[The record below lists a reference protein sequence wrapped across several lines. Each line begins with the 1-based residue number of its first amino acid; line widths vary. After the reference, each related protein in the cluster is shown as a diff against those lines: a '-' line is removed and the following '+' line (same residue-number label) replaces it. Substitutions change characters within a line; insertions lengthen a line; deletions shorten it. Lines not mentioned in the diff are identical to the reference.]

1 MRNILYLGILG
12 VVMVILLA
20 CSDPTPTPTATPE
33 PTATPVPTNT
43 PEPTPTPTPAPTNTP
58 VPTPTAVP
66 AATEEHDH
74 EDEDQE
80 HEDEG
85 AMGSGRLT
93 PLALDD
99 PEAIA
104 DELSQSEL
112 ACLAG
117 AADTERLLELFA
129 SPDLATPEE
138 QTQLIGCMENETVL
152 RLFLAGLLGDTGP
165 LSEESSM
172 CIREGTEGVDLKSV
186 MLAGIGG
193 NEEAAMV
200 GSMSAF
206 FISVGCLNEEELAV
220 AAPSLGMTPED
231 VESLGCVM
239 EQLGGPEG
247 MAEVLGSQ
255 DEAAFMTLFG
265 AAMGCGLQLD
275 GAAGPGG

>member
-1 MRNILYLGILG
+1 MVKLVQFGIL
-12 VVMVILLA
+12 VVVLALLLA

-33 PTATPVPTNT
+33 PTPTPVPTNT

-58 VPTPTAVP
+58 VPTAVPAP
-66 AATEEHDH
+66 AATEEHD
-74 EDEDQE
+74 EDDPEEED
-80 HEDEG
+80 HGDEG
-85 AMGSGRLT
+85 ASGRLT
-93 PLALDD
+93 PLAMDD
-99 PEAIA
+99 PVAIA

-112 ACLAG
+112 ACLATT
-117 AADTERLLELFA
+117 ADTERLLKLFA
-129 SPDLATPEE
+129 DPEMATPEE
-138 QTQLIGCMENETVL
+138 QLELIGCMEDETVL

-206 FISVGCLNEEELAV
+206 FISIGCLNEEELAV

-231 VESLGCVM
+231 IESLGCVM

-247 MAEVLGSQ
+247 MSEVLGSQ

-265 AAMGCGLQLD
+265 AAMGCGLQFE
-275 GAAGPGG
+275 GAPAPGG